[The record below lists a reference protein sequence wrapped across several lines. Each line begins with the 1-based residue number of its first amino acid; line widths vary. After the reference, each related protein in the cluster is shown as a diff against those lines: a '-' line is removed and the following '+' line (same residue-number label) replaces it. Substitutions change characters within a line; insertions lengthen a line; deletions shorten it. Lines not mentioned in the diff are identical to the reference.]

1 MDTLASLADE
11 IIAFLGALIVLMA
24 AMARFNKPR
33 LLITESSPDGKKW
46 QRYLKDILSW
56 SPGRQSILLKPP
68 RANTTAFRYRL
79 YQICY
84 ASIGILVYLLLLYQ
98 PDIRQQL
105 HDIIGWFV
113 AKGVPDISKAQPLVV
128 AAFVVLILPNVPPL
142 LWGDTLIRTWLYE
155 RALIPAQQLREINRL
170 KMARYNPPQDLLDHV
185 RKRALLE
192 GFEKSD
198 IEYDPDQPTT
208 PSLWAKCMLLREQLR
223 HWEADDHYKTAFAA
237 LRDPD
242 SDLRSVDEVK
252 NMRRR
257 LLGDALVC
265 LGQLRTLDGDKSD
278 ELVERE
284 NEFRAN
290 CGILQKKLYTLM
302 AGVSLHSHYSDNER
316 VRKFR
321 EIGFEL
327 EPKPSGPLPDANDML
342 MLVVIL
348 CGIIVVPL
356 SFKLPLVWATMIGG
370 MIFSA
375 AISPI
380 VLARFCPGLCDSA
393 TRRYAPNL
401 VYPIASALLAAVLGF
416 LIFLAADQV
425 SPSSDC
431 GAGID
436 RYLKCSYPWTTV
448 HAGIAFFLAIRLS
461 GGEYPDVHKLLG
473 WRRYRQWGSFTD
485 AIFCAIGAALIAAL
499 ITLPLL
505 ESLRPDN
512 IKIVYRL
519 PTTPEEVYFWRTTL
533 RIALLGFVLGFF
545 VPTWSRAHKSP
556 YGEDDR
562 RRNIHQRE
570 CFEQD
575 LQSLR
580 KKRVRRRNGT
590 HPAT

>member
-1 MDTLASLADE
+1 
-11 IIAFLGALIVLMA
+11 MA
-24 AMARFNKPR
+24 AMARFNNPR
-33 LLITESSPDGKKW
+33 LLLTEAAPDDKKW
-46 QRYLKDILSW
+46 LLFLKGMLSW
-56 SPGRQSILLKPP
+56 NPGRQSILLKPP

-185 RKRALLE
+185 RKLALLE

-208 PSLWAKCMLLREQLR
+208 PSLWTKCMLLKEQLR

-342 MLVVIL
+342 MLVLIL

-356 SFKLPLVWATMIGG
+356 SFKLGPVKATMIGA
-370 MIFSA
+370 MMFSA
-375 AISPI
+375 VISP
-380 VLARFCPGLCDSA
+380 VLLARFCPGLCDAA

-401 VYPIASALLAAVLGF
+401 VYPIASTLLAAALGF
-416 LIFLAADQV
+416 LIILAANQFLPPP
-425 SPSSDC
+425 SPSC
-431 GAGID
+431 AAGID
-436 RYLKCSYPWTTV
+436 RYLNCSYPWAIL
-448 HAGIAFFLAIRLS
+448 HAGIALLLAIRLS
-461 GGEYPDVHKLLG
+461 SGEYPDVSKLLG

-485 AIFCAIGAALIAAL
+485 AVLCAIGAALIAAF
-499 ITLPLL
+499 IALPLL
-505 ESLRPDN
+505 ESLSPDRFS
-512 IKIVYRL
+512 IVYL
-519 PTTPEEVYFWRTTL
+519 PATPEQFFFWRITL
-533 RIALLGFVLGFF
+533 RMALVGFFLGFV
-545 VPTWSRAHKSP
+545 VPTWYRAHKSP
-556 YGEDDR
+556 YGAGDR
-562 RRNIHQRE
+562 RRNPRQRE

-580 KKRVRRRNGT
+580 KKRVRPRNGT
-590 HPAT
+590 DPAT